1 MISELDKDFVPYAVP
16 IHMAAGALPSPPI
29 PSFLGT
35 CSKHLFLLALPL
47 EAKGLVDP
55 KFPEDGEEGHDDGD
69 AENDNKRPN
78 LRGDVLEL
86 AETLRDGV
94 GAVLLLGDGAAQGHG
109 LPHEE
114 LGTLAHSHHSRGLHC
129 HHSRWLHGHHAS
141 WLHGQGTGGFEQIGR
156 AHV

>member
-1 MISELDKDFVPYAVP
+1 MR
-16 IHMAAGALPSPPI
+16 GLP
-29 PSFLGT
+29 
-35 CSKHLFLLALPL
+35 
-47 EAKGLVDP
+47 
-55 KFPEDGEEGHDDGD
+55 
-69 AENDNKRPN
+69 ENDNKRPN

-141 WLHGQGTGGFEQIGR
+141 WLHGQGTGGFEHGWGVAVFAIGVGSGELASSLEIER
-156 AHV
+156 A